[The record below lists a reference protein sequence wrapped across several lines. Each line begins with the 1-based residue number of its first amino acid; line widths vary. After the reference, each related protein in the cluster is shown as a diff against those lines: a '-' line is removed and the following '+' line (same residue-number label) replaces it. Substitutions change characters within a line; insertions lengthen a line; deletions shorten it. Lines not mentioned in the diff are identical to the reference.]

1 MEAEPEKKEE
11 DAVDGQAALVAD
23 KGQMASAISTRLIDW
38 LPQSLWNWKE
48 VCASL
53 TVVCA
58 PRAEQEQLFTRKGK
72 ERSDGDGDGEE
83 HHKRIGWGESA
94 IPLVP
99 FALQNV
105 HLRYIL
111 GCSSGYN
118 ERKLCYSGGHHP
130 HQTRLLHWYTICLI

>member
-23 KGQMASAISTRLIDW
+23 KGQTASAISTRLIDW
-38 LPQSLWNWKE
+38 LPQSLLNWKE
-48 VCASL
+48 ICACF

-58 PRAEQEQLFTRKGK
+58 PRAEQGQLFTRQGK
-72 ERSDGDGDGEE
+72 KRSDGDGDGEE

-105 HLRYIL
+105 HSHNIL
-111 GCSSGYN
+111 GCSSGYYV
-118 ERKLCYSGGHHP
+118 RKLCYRGGLAIP
-130 HQTRLLHWYTICLI
+130 PGPLYCIGILYT